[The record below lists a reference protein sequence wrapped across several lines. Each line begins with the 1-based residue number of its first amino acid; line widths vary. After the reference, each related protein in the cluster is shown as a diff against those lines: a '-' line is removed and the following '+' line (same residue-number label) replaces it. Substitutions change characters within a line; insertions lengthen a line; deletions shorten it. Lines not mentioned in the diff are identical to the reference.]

1 MNFKT
6 IISLNFFILLFTFNS
21 NAQFWKCKKRKN
33 VKTELIESA
42 NPIISKNYKDVRNK
56 YDKLFTEIDSFIDLY
71 QTIEVNKKIEEVLA
85 LAHLENEHGYFY
97 KGILYQFG
105 NKDWGEDDIKI
116 VQWNYLDS
124 ITKISKIPIQPFFSL
139 LKAQFL
145 AEIFENK
152 NFYFGNELISD
163 DQSPNPNNWSKE
175 LLNKEINQYINQA
188 LLLGK
193 GLQMENNLNPIF
205 ENKSD
210 YDIEYALEYDIETTV
225 EQTLVLKSIDIL
237 SKIAL
242 TSTLKYL
249 SPDLKTMVLPV
260 SDFTKHDF
268 TSNDDPKNE
277 YRILQL
283 YQVLLK
289 NYHIY
294 WDLKRLEFVNTRFN
308 KNKEYLEALN
318 LLYIKE
324 LEHAESNLIAVVIA
338 NHLIETNK
346 KQAHELLTSALK
358 KHPNYSQNTYIEL
371 IIKKI
376 ESISLDASVEKIITP
391 NQNFLGKIEYKNLN
405 SIFVSVLKM
414 DYKKFYLGIN
424 DFDEMYTEIDDSLF
438 KSLIKEM
445 PKIQSYQI
453 ALPNFMD
460 FNLHSTEIRLNAIDK
475 GTYMLIFTKNENYLD
490 SAILGYSKIF
500 VNDFLVIEKKDK
512 SHVVDAQNGN
522 YLENVGYTIFE
533 INYNNGKYLSKITN
547 SNTLKDGIIDIPE
560 NKNKSFLI
568 ELNDGTYYIEKYSSS
583 LYKFQKEKESTQ
595 FKLLTDRNLYRPGQ
609 TVYFKA
615 IAYKNLAKKVI
626 PNETYT
632 IVLKDNNY
640 QEKGR
645 MQLKTNAF
653 GSISGQFELP
663 KSGSGSGNFHIEIIN
678 HTSRWFKVEEYKLP
692 KYSAE
697 ILQPQQAYKIN
708 DPIELTGKAEAFAG
722 YAIQNANVSYT
733 VTRKEKIFY
742 WNYWSRY
749 MPSQPYESL
758 VLANENTKTDD
769 KGTFKI
775 KFKALPDDTKDNKT
789 FYNFEVN
796 ATITDQNGEVKTCQY
811 TLTLSE
817 IDRTISINANP
828 NYILNESI
836 EIDYHLKNLLD
847 KSLPFTG
854 KIECFKIQSNN
865 KLQRKRLWVNPDTT
879 LISEFEF
886 QKDFSHYEALKYLPK
901 LQLIHTQNFDNNI
914 QNKWAVPKQLLNSSG
929 EYIFRIS
936 GKDGKGNP
944 IVNETIVTILPDK
957 AGSFQLNQA
966 LYIYSVNGL
975 TFEPKQTA
983 KILIGGSVNSMVQ
996 LKISSNRGVILEK
1009 NIFIKNQLELI
1020 EIPIIESDR
1029 GGIAISAFTINDY
1042 RNYKQELFIN
1052 VPFSNKKIDVQLSSF
1067 RSDIEPGSKEKW
1079 KLKIKGPASEVSKIE
1094 SAAVMY
1100 NQSMEQIY
1108 GQNQWNFNL
1117 YFQFRNYNQIKAEFL
1132 VSYFVKKNEFENFN
1146 FVIYLRHKTINSI
1159 EIDYS
1164 QFKKAGFR
1172 NDGLITTSTTKS
1184 EAFEEGE
1191 TKKEEVF
1198 QGFVNKSLKLK
1209 VNKTSSVSN
1218 SQSQINTPPPIR
1230 KNFNETA
1237 FFYPHLY
1244 ADAQGNLELEFNVPE
1259 ALTQWRMMLLAHST
1273 SMQIGYLEQS
1283 ITTSKKVMVQPNI
1296 PRFLRQNET
1305 IVLSSKIVN
1314 TTSSPIQVDAK
1325 IEVKNPENGKLF
1337 DWCNNA
1343 VQKINVAANG
1353 VAQVSFKVNIP
1364 DYIGLASISIVAANQ
1379 QVSDGEE
1386 HTLLVVSNR
1395 QLITESM
1402 PITIRKAG
1410 VQNLEFSSLKNNTSS
1425 SLKHEK
1431 LIVEMS
1437 ENPAWYAIQ
1446 ALPYMMEYP
1455 HECAEQTFTRL
1466 YANSIAMYLANSSPE
1481 IKKIYDLWV
1490 QESKKNNGFQSK
1502 LSQNQDLKSVLLEET
1517 PWLREANNET
1527 QRMQQLGQ
1535 LFDSKTMNNELEKS
1549 FDKLKDMQMN
1559 NGAWGWFK
1567 GMYPNEYITQTIVI
1581 GFGKM
1586 NKIGIDI
1593 TKYQNMINKAM
1604 DYLDQEAKKDFEQY
1618 KMNPTESFLPSNLQ
1632 YLYCKS
1638 YFTEIG
1644 FNNQSEVVNYYINN
1658 AEKTWQ
1664 KSGLMN
1670 QAQLLVALKVLKPS
1684 SNVPKLIY
1692 TAFEQNAKSN
1702 PEMGM
1707 YWSRNVKAWYWH
1719 EAPIET
1725 HAAIMEAYKTMDN
1738 KMAIKELQIWLLR
1751 QKQTQSW
1758 STTRSTADACYALLS
1773 NNTFIN
1779 NQQSVVVSINN
1790 KDIKPQQK
1798 QAGTGY
1804 YRENIEKN
1812 DIQNNSGNIKVT
1824 AKTDDFAYGAVYWQY
1839 FEDLDKVKSAASG
1852 LSITK
1857 KIFKLV
1863 NTDKGKERK
1872 EVMDTSLLK
1881 VGDFIEVVLVVSSD
1895 RNLEY
1900 VHIKDGRAAGTEPR
1914 DVLSQYQWQNGIG
1927 YFQSTKDVSTNF
1939 FIDQMNKGVYQLS
1952 YILKVEQAGVFNSGL
1967 ATVQCMYAP
1976 EFIANSKAQVLKV
1989 E

>member
-1 MNFKT
+1 M
-6 IISLNFFILLFTFNS
+6 IILKNPKYWS
-21 NAQFWKCKKRKN
+21 N
-33 VKTELIESA
+33 
-42 NPIISKNYKDVRNK
+42 NK
-56 YDKLFTEIDSFIDLY
+56 L
-71 QTIEVNKKIEEVLA
+71 
-85 LAHLENEHGYFY
+85 H
-97 KGILYQFG
+97 
-105 NKDWGEDDIKI
+105 
-116 VQWNYLDS
+116 
-124 ITKISKIPIQPFFSL
+124 
-139 LKAQFL
+139 
-145 AEIFENK
+145 
-152 NFYFGNELISD
+152 
-163 DQSPNPNNWSKE
+163 
-175 LLNKEINQYINQA
+175 KEIASIINQA
-188 LLLGK
+188 VLDGK
-193 GLQMENNLNPIF
+193 DILFQEKLNPIF
-205 ENKSD
+205 DND
-210 YDIEYALEYDIETTV
+210 NFYDLDITIEQIII
-225 EQTLVLKSIDIL
+225 LKCIDIL
-237 SKIAL
+237 KRVQIE
-242 TSTLKYL
+242 STINYQ
-249 SPDLKTMVLPV
+249 SPDLKAMLAPIP
-260 SDFTKHDF
+260 DFFNQKF
-268 TSNDDPKNE
+268 EIEDDPKNE

-283 YQVLLK
+283 YQILLK

-318 LLYIKE
+318 QFYIKE
-324 LEHAESNLIAVVIA
+324 LEQAESNLIAVEIA

-358 KHPNYSQNTYIEL
+358 KHPNFSQNTYIEL

-376 ESISLDASVEKIITP
+376 ESISFNASVEKIITP
-391 NQNFLGKIEYKNLN
+391 NQKFLSKIEHKNLN
-405 SIFVSVLKM
+405 AVYVTVLKM
-414 DYKKFYLGIN
+414 DYKKYHLEIEIN
-424 DFDEMYTEIDDSLF
+424 RNTFNEDGDSVF
-438 KSLIKEM
+438 KSFLKEM
-445 PKIQSYQI
+445 PKIQSYQL
-453 ALPNFMD
+453 ALPNFVD
-460 FNLHSTEIRLNAIDK
+460 FNVHSTEIGLNAIDR
-475 GTYMLIFTKNENYLD
+475 GTYMLIFSKTENYLD
-490 SAILGYSKIF
+490 SAILGYSKVF
-500 VNDFLVIEKKDK
+500 VNDFKVIEKNNK
-512 SHVVDAQNGN
+512 SHVVDALNGN
-522 YLENVGYTIFE
+522 FLENVSYTIYE
-533 INYNNGKYLSKITN
+533 INYNNGYNLIKLKN
-547 SNTLKDGIIDIPE
+547 NTTSKDGIIEIPE

-568 ELNDGTYYIEKYSSS
+568 ELNDGSYYFEKYSPSN
-583 LYKFQKEKESTQ
+583 YKNQPEKESTQ

-626 PNETYT
+626 PNESYT
-632 IVLKDNNY
+632 VVLRDPNY
-640 QEKGR
+640 QEKGKL
-645 MQLKTNAF
+645 QLKTNAF
-653 GSISGQFELP
+653 GSISGIFELP
-663 KSGSGSGNFHIEIIN
+663 KTGSSSGYFQIEIVN
-678 HTSRWFKVEEYKLP
+678 HTSIGFSVEEYKLP
-692 KYSAE
+692 KYKAE
-697 ILQPQQAYKIN
+697 ILEPLKAYKLN
-708 DPIELTGKAEAFAG
+708 DNIELIGKVEAFAG
-722 YAIQNANVSYT
+722 YSIQNAKVSLS
-733 VTRKEKIFY
+733 VTRKEKPQYFY
-742 WNYWSRY
+742 NYWKR
-749 MPSQPYESL
+749 MPPSFPSKNL
-758 VLANENTKTDD
+758 VLLNSETSTNE
-769 KGTFKI
+769 KGEFNI
-775 KFKALPDDTKDNKT
+775 KFKAIPDEKKDENT
-789 FYNFEVN
+789 IYIFDIN
-796 ATITDQNGEVKTCQY
+796 ATITDQNGEIKECNY
-811 TLTLSE
+811 TLTLSYT
-817 IDRTISINANP
+817 DRTISITSNTDC
-828 NYILNESI
+828 ILNEKI
-836 EIDYHLKNLLD
+836 ELKYEVKNLQN

-854 KIECFKIQSNN
+854 KIECFKIETKSGL
-865 KLQRKRLWVNPDTT
+865 KRKRLWENPDTT
-879 LISEFEF
+879 LISESEYL
-886 QKDFSHYEALKYLPK
+886 KDFIQFESFKQTPK
-901 LQLIHTQNFDNNI
+901 LQLMHSQNFENNNSN
-914 QNKWAVPKQLLNSSG
+914 QWLVPNTIINSTG
-929 EYIFRIS
+929 EYLFRITS
-936 GKDGKGNP
+936 KDGNGK
-944 IVNETIVTILPDK
+944 IITNETKLNVLPDK
-957 AGSFQLNQA
+957 AGPFQLNQA

-1009 NIFIKNQLELI
+1009 NIFIKNQLQLI
-1020 EIPIIESDR
+1020 EIPITDSDR
-1029 GGIAISAFTINDY
+1029 GGIAISTFTINDY

-1052 VPFSNKKIDVQLSSF
+1052 VPFSNKIIDVQLSSF

-1079 KLKIKGPASEVSKIE
+1079 KLKIKGPACEVSKIE

-1100 NQSMEQIY
+1100 NQSLDLIN
-1108 GQNQWNFNL
+1108 GPNSWNISLYYEHWANDNVIINL
-1117 YFQFRNYNQIKAEFL
+1117 
-1132 VSYFVKKNEFENFN
+1132 KNEILIRPYFFDKFYLINKAYILKNINFPISLEYHGVTSGRGSRTDGIAL
-1146 FVIYLRHKTINSI
+1146 FVDGVRINNASASQNSKDKGYFKKYNINSNSN
-1159 EIDYS
+1159 E
-1164 QFKKAGFR
+1164 
-1172 NDGLITTSTTKS
+1172 N
-1184 EAFEEGE
+1184 EEFGAYD
-1191 TKKEEVF
+1191 
-1198 QGFVNKSLKLK
+1198 L
-1209 VNKTSSVSN
+1209 SSDSKDVEKHSF
-1218 SQSQINTPPPIR
+1218 NTPPPIR

-1244 ADAQGNLELEFNVPE
+1244 ADAQGNLDLEFTVPE

-1325 IEVKNPENGKLF
+1325 IEIKNPENGKIF

-1364 DYIGLASISIVAANQ
+1364 DFIGLVSIAIVAANQ

-1410 VQNLEFSSLKNNTSS
+1410 VQNLEFSSLKNNSS
-1425 SLKHEK
+1425 NSLKHEK
-1431 LIVEMS
+1431 LSIEMS

-1517 PWLREANNET
+1517 PWLREANYET

-1535 LFDSKTMNNELEKS
+1535 LFDSKNMNNELEKS
-1549 FDKLKDMQMN
+1549 FDKLKDMQMD

-1567 GMYPNEYITQTIVI
+1567 GMYPSEYITQTIVI

-1586 NKIGIDI
+1586 KKMGIDVS
-1593 TKYQNMINKAM
+1593 KYQNMINKAM

-1618 KMNPTESFLPSNLQ
+1618 KKIPTESFLPSNLQ

-1638 YFTEIG
+1638 YFPEIG
-1644 FNNQSEVVNYYINN
+1644 FNNQSEVVSYFVSN

-1684 SNVPKLIY
+1684 SNVLKLIY
-1692 TAFEQNAKSN
+1692 TAFEQNAKNN

-1707 YWSRNVKAWYWH
+1707 YWSSNVSAWYWH
-1719 EAPIET
+1719 QAPIET
-1725 HAAIMEAYKTMDN
+1725 HAAIMEAYKTMGN
-1738 KMAIKELQIWLLR
+1738 KEAIKDLQVWLLR

-1758 STTRSTADACYALLS
+1758 ITTRSTADACYALLS

-1779 NQQSVVVSINN
+1779 NQQSIVVSINN

-1839 FEDLDKVKSAASG
+1839 FEDLDKVKSAESG

-1863 NTDKGKERK
+1863 NTDKGKERI

-1895 RNLEY
+1895 RNLEF

-1976 EFIANSKAQVLKV
+1976 EFIANSKALVLKV

>member
-6 IISLNFFILLFTFNS
+6 IISLNFFILLFSFNS
-21 NAQFWKCKKRKN
+21 NAQFWKCKNRKN
-33 VKTELIESA
+33 LKTELIESA
-42 NPIISKNYKDVRNK
+42 NPIISEKYKDVWNK
-56 YDKLFTEIDSFIDLY
+56 YDKLFTEIDSLIDLY

-85 LAHLENEHGYFY
+85 LAQQENEHGYFY

-105 NKDWGEDDIKI
+105 NKDWGEDEQTINQQK
-116 VQWNYLDS
+116 WNYLDS
-124 ITKISKIPIQPFFSL
+124 IYNSINTDIQPFLGMFKAEFLSSLILNSPFS
-139 LKAQFL
+139 
-145 AEIFENK
+145 ENK
-152 NFYFGNELISD
+152 IIDNKSKNPDNWDSKQLNITINELIDS
-163 DQSPNPNNWSKE
+163 SLILSK
-175 LLNKEINQYINQA
+175 
-188 LLLGK
+188 
-193 GLQMENNLNPIF
+193 NLTFNDVLAPLF
-205 ENKSD
+205 KSD
-210 YDIEYALEYDIETTV
+210 TKLDIEGSIE
-225 EQTLVLKSIDIL
+225 QMFIKKAIDVLPINREPINIYYNAPDIDIL
-237 SKIAL
+237 YAPISEFIKFNFKE
-242 TSTLKYL
+242 SY
-249 SPDLKTMVLPV
+249 
-260 SDFTKHDF
+260 
-268 TSNDDPKNE
+268 DPKND
-277 YRILQL
+277 YKNMQL
-283 YQVLLK
+283 YQELLK

-294 WDLKRLEFVNTRFN
+294 WDLKRLEFVNARF
-308 KNKEYLEALN
+308 KNDEKYLKALEELLKKEISN
-318 LLYIKE
+318 PF
-324 LEHAESNLIAVVIA
+324 SNLISEKI
-338 NHLIETNK
+338 
-346 KQAHELLTSALK
+346 ALK
-358 KHPNYSQNTYIEL
+358 IMNKNPKRAHQYLNDAIAKHPNFKFNNNLKEIVAQIEKTV
-371 IIKKI
+371 I
-376 ESISLDASVEKIITP
+376 DASFENTIEP
-391 NQNFLGKIEYKNLN
+391 NKKFIGKIEYTNLTTLY
-405 SIFVSVLKM
+405 ITVVKIDYLKFHSKSDFYNISNIDSLSNHIKGFPIKYNKKIELI
-414 DYKKFYLGIN
+414 DYN
-424 DFDEMYTEIDDSLF
+424 DF
-438 KSLIKEM
+438 KK
-445 PKIQSYQI
+445 
-453 ALPNFMD
+453 
-460 FNLHSTEIRLNAIDK
+460 HSTEFA
-475 GTYMLIFTKNENYLD
+475 LD
-490 SAILGYSKIF
+490 GLDTG
-500 VNDFLVIEKKDK
+500 
-512 SHVVDAQNGN
+512 
-522 YLENVGYTIFE
+522 
-533 INYNNGKYLSKITN
+533 
-547 SNTLKDGIIDIPE
+547 
-560 NKNKSFLI
+560 SFLI
-568 ELNDGTYYIEKYSSS
+568 IFSKTSDFNKDESFIGATELISSPYFIVNVNGNHLLYDAINGSIKQGFHFKLYTQVNNTFTEIYKGKTDENGLISLPKNYYWRLILEIGNKNHFSEIYHYSN
-583 LYKFQKEKESTQ
+583 YKRTKEKESTQ

-615 IAYKNLAKKVI
+615 IAFKNLAKKVI

-632 IVLKDNNY
+632 VVLRDPNY
-640 QEKGR
+640 QEKGKS
-645 MQLKTNAF
+645 QLKTNAY
-653 GSISGQFELP
+653 GSISGSFELP
-663 KSGSGSGNFHIEIIN
+663 KTGSSSGNFQIEIIN
-678 HTSRWFKVEEYKLP
+678 HTSIGFSVEEYKLP
-692 KYSAE
+692 KYKAHIIEPTKS
-697 ILQPQQAYKIN
+697 YKLN
-708 DPIELTGKAEAFAG
+708 DSVELIGKVDAFAG
-722 YAIQNANVSYT
+722 YPIQNAKVSYT
-733 VTRKEKIFY
+733 VIRKEFYHNY
-742 WNYWSRY
+742 WNYRDIIPNNSTTLT
-749 MPSQPYESL
+749 SVETNT
-758 VLANENTKTDD
+758 NEN
-769 KGTFKI
+769 GEFKI
-775 KFKALPDDTKDNKT
+775 NFKAISDNLKEENT
-789 FYNFEVN
+789 FYKFEIN
-796 ATITDQNGEVKTCQY
+796 ATVTDLNGEVRECTY
-811 TLTLSE
+811 TLTLSN
-817 IDRTISINANP
+817 IDRTISINTNVINIQNNP
-828 NYILNESI
+828 LIISYELKSLLGSSMPFSGTIECYKIKGNEI
-836 EIDYHLKNLLD
+836 LKNYRKWS
-847 KSLPFTG
+847 KS
-854 KIECFKIQSNN
+854 
-865 KLQRKRLWVNPDTT
+865 DTT
-879 LISEFEF
+879 LILPFEF
-886 QKDFSHYEALKYLPK
+886 NSELNHCVDLHHVNNKE
-901 LQLIHTQNFDNNI
+901 LIHTQKFENSNLNEWI
-914 QNKWAVPKQLLNSSG
+914 VPKEIVQSIG
-929 EYIFRIS
+929 EYQFRIITIDGN
-936 GKDGKGNP
+936 GK
-944 IVNETIVTILPDK
+944 TITSLAKCLILPAKEGQYNLPK
-957 AGSFQLNQA
+957 ALV
-966 LYIYSVNGL
+966 IYSLNDYK
-975 TFEPKQTA
+975 FEPNQTA
-983 KILIGGSVNSMVQ
+983 KILIGGAVNSHVKISVNS
-996 LKISSNRGVILEK
+996 NRGEIFEK
-1009 NIFIKNQLELI
+1009 TIFINNELELI
-1020 EIPIIESDR
+1020 EIPIKNEDR
-1029 GGIAISAFTINDY
+1029 GGIMVTAFTINNY
-1042 RNYKQELFIN
+1042 RNYDEKCILNI
-1052 VPFSNKKIDVQLSSF
+1052 PFSNKKINVQLVSF

-1079 KLKIKGPASEVSKIE
+1079 RLKITGPQNEVAKIE

-1100 NQSMEQIY
+1100 NQSLDQLFGENIWNNKIY
-1108 GQNQWNFNL
+1108 NDYYYNLFDSYRILSELSFLRSKYFNPNEISYSKINFL
-1117 YFQFRNYNQIKAEFL
+1117 KFIDILNYDSEF
-1132 VSYFVKKNEFENFN
+1132 SYFYNNTSHGIVKLNSRHTNNQSKDNLENS
-1146 FVIYLRHKTINSI
+1146 VKSI
-1159 EIDYS
+1159 EYNNNSKIKQNEWTKPTS
-1164 QFKKAGFR
+1164 
-1172 NDGLITTSTTKS
+1172 LISTIS
-1184 EAFEEGE
+1184 
-1191 TKKEEVF
+1191 
-1198 QGFVNKSLKLK
+1198 
-1209 VNKTSSVSN
+1209 
-1218 SQSQINTPPPIR
+1218 TPPPIR

-1244 ADAQGNLELEFNVPE
+1244 ADAQGNLDLEFTVPE
-1259 ALTQWRMMLLAHST
+1259 ALTQWRMMLLAHSNT
-1273 SMQIGYLEQS
+1273 MQIGYLEQS

-1343 VQKINVAANG
+1343 IQKINVAANG

-1364 DYIGLASISIVAANQ
+1364 DYIGLVSITIVAANQ

-1410 VQNLEFSSLKNNTSS
+1410 VQNLEFSSLKNNSS
-1425 SLKHEK
+1425 NSLKHEK
-1431 LIVEMS
+1431 LSVEMS

-1466 YANSIAMYLANSSPE
+1466 YANSIAMYLANSIPE

-1490 QESKKNNGFQSK
+1490 QESKKNIRFQSK

-1517 PWLREANNET
+1517 PWLREANYET

-1535 LFDSKTMNNELEKS
+1535 LFDSKNMNNELEKS
-1549 FDKLKDMQMN
+1549 FDKLKDMQMD

-1638 YFTEIG
+1638 YFPEIG

-1707 YWSRNVKAWYWH
+1707 YWSSNVKAWYWH

-1738 KMAIKELQIWLLR
+1738 KKAIKELQIWLLR

-1824 AKTDDFAYGAVYWQY
+1824 AKTDDFAYGALYWQY

-1863 NTDKGKERK
+1863 NTDKGKERI

-1895 RNLEY
+1895 RNLEF

-1976 EFIANSKAQVLKV
+1976 EFIANSKALVLKV